1 MTHPRPY
8 SAADDAW
15 LCEHYTDAS
24 VDELR
29 ARFPER
35 TLKALRAHA
44 HLLGLKRSP
53 EALAKNCA
61 AWADWERDK
70 LCRLYALGLTV
81 DDIAKV
87 LGRSPAAVH
96 TQCSL
101 IGLRRT
107 EDMRSYPPSGA
118 CGPKPKR
125 KCHDCGRPTDDYRCP
140 VCLRKWRQK
149 NGVSESAYGI
159 DEYHFGG

>member
-15 LCEHYTDAS
+15 LCEHYADAPTE
-24 VDELR
+24 ELR

-35 TLKALRAHA
+35 TIKALSAHA
-44 HLLGLKRSP
+44 RYLGLRRSS

-70 LCRLYALGLTV
+70 LCRLYALDLTV

>member
-1 MTHPRPY
+1 MNHPRPY
-8 SAADDAW
+8 TYADDEW

-53 EALAKNCA
+53 EALAKNHNV
-61 AWADWERDK
+61 WADWERDK
-70 LCRLYALGLTV
+70 LRKLYALNLPI

-87 LGRSPAAVH
+87 LCRSPAAVH

-149 NGVSESAYGI
+149 NGVSESACGI

>member
-15 LCEHYTDAS
+15 LCEHYADAPTE
-24 VDELR
+24 ELR

-35 TLKALRAHA
+35 TIKALSAHA
-44 HLLGLKRSP
+44 RYLGLRRSS

-125 KCHDCGRPTDDYRCP
+125 RCHDCGRPTDDYRCP